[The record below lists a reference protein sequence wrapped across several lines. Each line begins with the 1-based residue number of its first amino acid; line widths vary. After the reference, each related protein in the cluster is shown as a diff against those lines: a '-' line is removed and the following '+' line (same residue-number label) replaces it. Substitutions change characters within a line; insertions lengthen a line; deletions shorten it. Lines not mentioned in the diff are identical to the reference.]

1 MSRQQ
6 RIVSFTGLQNCAWA
20 ICIAVGVLY
29 RGRHLRLAIHS
40 PQKARMNW
48 ITSRL
53 TSNVS
58 AEPCKF
64 AEAIDEV
71 KDVTS
76 YPNQPDAGSGRAVW
90 DITERTI
97 KGSLLHDMR
106 SQASIAEGATTSP
119 A

>member
-20 ICIAVGVLY
+20 ICIALGVLY

-76 YPNQPDAGSGRAVW
+76 YPNQPDAASGRAVL

-97 KGSLLHDMR
+97 KESLLHDMP
-106 SQASIAEGATTSP
+106 SQARIAEGATTSL